1 MAQPPAY
8 ARTHSF
14 SDWTANYPTL
24 PHSGVRLDAEYDN
37 LALTLAAV
45 RTNLALIQRDDGEIA
60 NETIGADQLNP
71 EITIGLRSVSS
82 WATATAYVVND
93 AVWTTGKLYR
103 CLVAHTSASA
113 FSTDLAAS
121 KWSEVFNPAT
131 MVQEAVNA
139 AIAAGTINVSVDT
152 STFAGKGSTN
162 AFTGLNSFA
171 AATTFTALPTSQI
184 ATAVTAADYFAAKP
198 SDYGAGKPGFF
209 LRKKTTANA
218 WELEI
223 DDGAAGSGA
232 LDIVVSA
239 FASLTVN
246 GAALAPASD
255 IATLTT
261 SVRRARNLALTM

>member
-8 ARTHSF
+8 TRTHSF

-71 EITIGLRSVSS
+71 EITIGLRSVTS

-113 FSTDLAAS
+113 FSTDLTAV
-121 KWSEVFNPAT
+121 KWVLVFDPT
-131 MVQEAVNA
+131 DMVQEAVNE
-139 AIAAGTINVSVDT
+139 AIADGLINVNVDT
-152 STFAGKGSTN
+152 SNFAGLSSAN
-162 AFTGLNSFA
+162 AFTSTNSFA
-171 AATTFTALPTSQI
+171 AATTFTALPTVQI
-184 ATAVTAADYFAAKP
+184 ATAVTAADYVAAKP

-209 LRKKTTANA
+209 VRKKATANA
-218 WELEI
+218 WEIEI

-239 FASLTVN
+239 FAALTVN
-246 GAALAPASD
+246 GVTLAPATD

-261 SVRRARNLALTM
+261 SVRRARNLALTS